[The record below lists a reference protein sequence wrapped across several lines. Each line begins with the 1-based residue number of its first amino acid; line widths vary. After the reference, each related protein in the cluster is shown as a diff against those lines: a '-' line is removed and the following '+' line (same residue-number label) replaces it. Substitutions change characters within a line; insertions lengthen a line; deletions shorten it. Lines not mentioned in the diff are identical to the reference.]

1 MIIMSDAPQ
10 TGGEVPHPKG
20 DVPHPPA
27 PCRNACRSDLTNFL
41 THLTDKVR
49 T

>member
-1 MIIMSDAPQ
+1 MSDAPQ

-27 PCRNACRSDLTNFL
+27 PCRNACRSDLPNLL
-41 THLTDKVR
+41 THLTDTAR

>member
-20 DVPHPPA
+20 DVPHPP
-27 PCRNACRSDLTNFL
+27 
-41 THLTDKVR
+41 R
-49 T
+49 TLPQCLPL